1 MRKAM
6 VGTLACCLSV
16 TMLWCGAAMAQSPNS
31 DVSKDFQANV
41 QDVYFTLDRSE
52 LSADSLA
59 SLAKTADWLKAN
71 PGVVIT
77 VSGATDDRGDVVY
90 NLALSQ
96 RRADAVRDALLQ
108 SGVSSGQ
115 ILFATGWGELYPV
128 CSQSDEAC
136 WTQNRRAHLD
146 VWPDSLTWLANAATN
161 HNAAASVR

>member
-1 MRKAM
+1 MRENL
-6 VGTLACCLSV
+6 VGTLACWLSLA
-16 TMLWCGAAMAQSPNS
+16 MLLCGSAMAQSSSS
-31 DVSKDFQANV
+31 DVSRGFQENV
-41 QDVYFTLDRSE
+41 QDVYFQLDRAE
-52 LSADSLA
+52 LSADSRA

-128 CSQSDEAC
+128 CGQPDEAC
-136 WTQNRRAHLD
+136 WNQNRRAHLD
-146 VWPDSLTWLANAATN
+146 VWPESLTWLANAATN
-161 HNAAASVR
+161 YNAAASVR